1 MIKDSQLIMGKTTYL
16 NLLLIWF
23 MFSVPV
29 TSETLKGYYFK
40 DNLLDMRFGPE
51 NGYADYETGIPIPDS
66 VSNNITIFR
75 SRYTPLLD

>member
-1 MIKDSQLIMGKTTYL
+1 
-16 NLLLIWF
+16 

-66 VSNNITIFR
+66 VSNNIT
-75 SRYTPLLD
+75 

>member
-1 MIKDSQLIMGKTTYL
+1 
-16 NLLLIWF
+16 

-75 SRYTPLLD
+75 SRYTPLLDWFIFCTSLN